1 MKLRVVLLAAVAAC
15 AMSSAAQAALVTFNF
30 TGHITSASG
39 GAYSVNDVINLSMT
53 LDTSAPGTPAAGS
66 LGTQADY
73 FSAVQ
78 KIVFGSNS
86 MTVGGDVFSLAY
98 VQNNRSTNLPAT
110 TDAGFF
116 QLGLESD
123 VSQYMF
129 LNFSTTTDLTVV
141 DSLALPDSQFDP
153 LLFTTRV
160 ASFSSYNY
168 ETGASFAY
176 VAQLDAISAVP
187 EPATW
192 AMMILGFAAIGF
204 TAYRRGKKQ
213 AAVAV

>member
-1 MKLRVVLLAAVAAC
+1 MKLRVALLAAVAAC

-39 GAYSVNDVINLSMT
+39 GAYSVNDVINLSMV

-78 KIVFGSNS
+78 SITFGSNS

-98 VQNNRSTNLPAT
+98 VQNNRSAGLSAT
-110 TDAGFF
+110 TDAGAFALSIF
-116 QLGLESD
+116 SD
-123 VSQYMF
+123 FEQGMS
-129 LNFSTTTDLTVV
+129 LNFATTTNLAVV

-153 LLFTTRV
+153 LLFTTRT
-160 ASFSSYNY
+160 ATFYFTNYGNESF
-168 ETGASFAY
+168 TY
-176 VAQLDAISAVP
+176 VAQIDAVQAVP

-204 TAYRRGKKQ
+204 TAYRRGKKR
-213 AAVAV
+213 AAVAA